1 MASNHIILPDSFSL
15 QRGLQ
20 QALGDPANS
29 CREEEEADMIL
40 LISQSVHTIFVQS
53 FAVQL
58 RNTFKFILYIRQNCP
73 GKIIKSRRK
82 IDVCVCERE
91 ITHILKLI
99 K

>member
-1 MASNHIILPDSFSL
+1 MAFHSGSCQGIRLWNERGSFCTSSSSSMASNRIILPDSFSF

-53 FAVQL
+53 FAAQL
-58 RNTFKFILYIRQNCP
+58 RNTFKFILYI
-73 GKIIKSRRK
+73 
-82 IDVCVCERE
+82 
-91 ITHILKLI
+91 
-99 K
+99 